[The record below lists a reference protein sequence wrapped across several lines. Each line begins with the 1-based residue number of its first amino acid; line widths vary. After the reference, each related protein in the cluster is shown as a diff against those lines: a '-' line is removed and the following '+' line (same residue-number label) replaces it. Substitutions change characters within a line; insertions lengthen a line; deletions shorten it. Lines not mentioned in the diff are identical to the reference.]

1 MSCFRVLM
9 FIKNNFAQTIP
20 ATISLTSEDATIL
33 ARVNQELRE
42 YNSCLEVQKIRDGLK
57 HILNISR
64 MGNGYLQA
72 SKPWTLVKG
81 TAEEK

>member
-1 MSCFRVLM
+1 M
-9 FIKNNFAQTIP
+9 FIKNSFNHIIP
-20 ATISLTSEDATIL
+20 AVTSLTLEDATIL
-33 ARVNQELRE
+33 ARVNRELKE
-42 YNSCLEVQKIRDGLK
+42 YNDCLEVQKIRDGLK

-72 SKPWTLVKG
+72 SKPWTLMKG